1 MTNPLTETDTPHT
14 HYPTQTTHSMKSII
28 ASITLLILAMAAPM
42 AGHAADPGLVEMA
55 DSAYSSDD
63 FATAAQLYTEALDS
77 LGTSSQLYYNLGN
90 TYYRMGKPGKAVA
103 AYERSLRLD
112 PTNHDARTNLDFV
125 NSRLIDRP
133 GERGTLFGNMLDKA
147 ALALHSNTW
156 AWLALAAFI
165 IFLGAVALYLFCPVV
180 AWRKVGFFGGFVVLA
195 VTVVAAL
202 LALRNASICTATDR
216 AVITVPSTILSTSP
230 RTPRDRSEEAIL
242 LHEGT
247 TMQVIDSVS
256 SRTDSVKTV
265 WVDVQ
270 IDNSHRAWIRR
281 DAIEMI

>member
-1 MTNPLTETDTPHT
+1 
-14 HYPTQTTHSMKSII
+14 MKSII
-28 ASITLLILAMAAPM
+28 ASITLLILGMAAPLTSR
-42 AGHAADPGLVEMA
+42 AADPGLVEMA

-63 FATAAQLYTEALDS
+63 FATAAQLYTEAIDS
-77 LGTSSQLYYNLGN
+77 LGTSSELYYNLGN

-103 AYERSLRLD
+103 SYERALRLD
-112 PTNHDARTNLDFV
+112 PTNRDARTNLDFV

-147 ALALHSNTW
+147 ALTLHSNTW
-156 AWLALAAFI
+156 AWLALGAFI

-180 AWRKVGFFGGFVVLA
+180 AWRKVGFFGGFAVLA
-195 VTVVAAL
+195 LTVVAAL
-202 LALRNASICTATDR
+202 LAIRNASICSATDR

>member
-1 MTNPLTETDTPHT
+1 
-14 HYPTQTTHSMKSII
+14 MKSII
-28 ASITLLILAMAAPM
+28 ASVTLLLLMATAP
-42 AGHAADPGLVEMA
+42 AVRAADPGLVEMA

-63 FATAAQLYTEALDS
+63 FATAAQLYNEAIDS
-77 LGTSSQLYYNLGN
+77 LGTSSELYYNLGN

-103 AYERSLRLD
+103 SYERALRLD
-112 PTNHDARTNLDFV
+112 PTNTDARANLEFV

-133 GERGTLFGNMLDKA
+133 GERGTLFGNMTDKA
-147 ALALHSNTW
+147 ALSLHYNTW
-156 AWLALAAFI
+156 AWLALGAFVV
-165 IFLGAVALYLFCPVV
+165 FLGAVALYLFCPVV
-180 AWRKVGFFGGFVVLA
+180 VWRKVGFFGGFAVLIF
-195 VTVVAAL
+195 TVAAVI
-202 LALRNASICTATDR
+202 LALRGASVSTASDK
-216 AVITVPSTILSTSP
+216 AVIIAPSTILSTSP

-247 TMQVIDSVS
+247 TMLVIDSVS

-281 DAIEMI
+281 DAIEII